1 MVTDVTFFYRIS
13 YFENKIKIKQDEIEK
28 DKYFGKL
35 VTPLVPNSMQI
46 AFINNLENIIQNGED
61 KALLISATGTGKTY
75 ASAFAMRDLG
85 FKRVLFLV
93 HRNQIVKQAKKSFE
107 RVFGNT
113 RTMGIVSGESRDF
126 DKDYIFATIQ
136 TMSKEK

>member
-1 MVTDVTFFYRIS
+1 
-13 YFENKIKIKQDEIEK
+13 
-28 DKYFGKL
+28 
-35 VTPLVPNSMQI
+35 MQI
-46 AFINNLENIIQNGED
+46 AFINNLENIIQKGED

-93 HRNQIVKQAKKSFE
+93 HHNQIVKQAKKSFE

>member
-1 MVTDVTFFYRIS
+1 
-13 YFENKIKIKQDEIEK
+13 
-28 DKYFGKL
+28 
-35 VTPLVPNSMQI
+35 MQI
-46 AFINNLENIIQNGED
+46 AFINNLENIIQKGED

>member
-1 MVTDVTFFYRIS
+1 MIATTPTISSAEQPLERSLIGFAIPWVT
-13 YFENKIKIKQDEIEK
+13 
-28 DKYFGKL
+28 G
-35 VTPLVPNSMQI
+35 P
-46 AFINNLENIIQNGED
+46 
-61 KALLISATGTGKTY
+61 Y

>member
-46 AFINNLENIIQNGED
+46 AFINNLENIIQNKLVNKGI
-61 KALLISATGTGKTY
+61 ISTT
-75 ASAFAMRDLG
+75 
-85 FKRVLFLV
+85 V
-93 HRNQIVKQAKKSFE
+93 QI
-107 RVFGNT
+107 NT
-113 RTMGIVSGESRDF
+113 FS
-126 DKDYIFATIQ
+126 
-136 TMSKEK
+136 